1 MTSHGE
7 QTHDAKQDQDKEM
20 MRRTALYAMAA
31 LATALVAAPARAQD
45 AVDVDK
51 AKAEGKLVW
60 YTSTPIEQGQ
70 KIAEA
75 FQKEYGIKVEMFRSG
90 GSAILRRFQQEMD
103 AGRVAVDVLTHSEPA
118 AANAM
123 GKKGLFAAFK
133 PKNFDKVPDA
143 AKDPNGLFIAQRL
156 NMMTHYVRADRVSD
170 ADAPKAWGDLI
181 DGKYKSKMVMAD
193 PAFTSLQ
200 VSVVGTMAKERGWPF
215 YEKLRTNDVMIVQ
228 GNQQVA
234 DMLKRGERLIAIGA
248 LDSYAADLK
257 KEGHQIKT
265 LYATDGVFVI
275 PSPTSVVKG
284 SPNPNAAKLFAEFM
298 IGDVAQKI
306 FPADGGYSA
315 RTDIAPPQGSPDLKT
330 LKILAVDNDYIEKET
345 GRIKRRFNEIFQ

>member
-1 MTSHGE
+1 MPILRAGLT
-7 QTHDAKQDQDKEM
+7 TIVV
-20 MRRTALYAMAA
+20 LAA
-31 LATALVAAPARAQD
+31 VSIAPPAHAQD

-51 AKAEGKLVW
+51 TKSEGKVVW

-70 KIAEA
+70 NIADA
-75 FQKEYGIKVEMFRSG
+75 FQKQYGIKVEMFRSG

-123 GKKGLFAAFK
+123 GKKGLFVAFK
-133 PKNFDKVPDA
+133 PKNFDKIPDA

-156 NMMTHYVRADRVSD
+156 NMMTHYIRADRVND
-170 ADAPKAWGDLI
+170 AEAPKAWSDLI
-181 DGKYKSKMVMAD
+181 DSKYKSKMVMAD

-215 YEKLRTNDVMIVQ
+215 YEKLRANDVMIVQ

-248 LDSYAADLK
+248 LDS
-257 KEGHQIKT
+257 
-265 LYATDGVFVI
+265 
-275 PSPTSVVKG
+275 
-284 SPNPNAAKLFAEFM
+284 
-298 IGDVAQKI
+298 
-306 FPADGGYSA
+306 
-315 RTDIAPPQGSPDLKT
+315 
-330 LKILAVDNDYIEKET
+330 
-345 GRIKRRFNEIFQ
+345 

>member
-1 MTSHGE
+1 MRMTNN
-7 QTHDAKQDQDKEM
+7 TIC
-20 MRRTALYAMAA
+20 TTI
-31 LATALVAAPARAQD
+31 LAIVSLITPAQAQD
-45 AVDVDK
+45 AVDLAK
-51 AKAEGKLVW
+51 AKSEGKLVW

-118 AANAM
+118 AANAL
-123 GKKGLFAAFK
+123 GKKGLFVAFK
-133 PKNFDKVPDA
+133 PKNFDHVPDA
-143 AKDPNGLFIAQRL
+143 AKDPNGLFVGQRL
-156 NMMTHYVRADRVSD
+156 NMMTHYLRSDKVTD
-170 ADAPKAWGDLI
+170 ADEPKTWNDLA
-181 DGKYKSKMVMAD
+181 GAKYKGKLVTTD
-193 PAFTSLQ
+193 PSFTALQ
-200 VSVVGTMAKERGWPF
+200 VSVVGMMSKERGWGF
-215 YEKLRTNDVMIVQ
+215 YEKLRQNDTMIVQ

-234 DMLKRGERLIAIGA
+234 DMLKRGERVIAVGA

-257 KEGHQIKT
+257 REGHPIKT
-265 LYATDGVFVI
+265 LYPSDGVFVI

-298 IGDVAQKI
+298 IGDAAQKI
-306 FPADGGYSA
+306 FPADGGYSS
-315 RTDIAPPQGSPDLKT
+315 RVDIAPPHGSPDLKT
-330 LKILAVDNDYIEKET
+330 LKIVAVDNDYIEKET